1 MKEEEVV
8 KVVTCLSVLPQGY
21 KFVHQAMCNELQQ
34 WAMLTKKDGRA
45 QRYPWTADG
54 TKCLYTISTTVSRI
68 SYNLVGL
75 MPWDPFIVNL

>member
-45 QRYPWTADG
+45 QRYH
-54 TKCLYTISTTVSRI
+54 
-68 SYNLVGL
+68 GL
-75 MPWDPFIVNL
+75 QMGQSVCTPYPLQLAESLITWWV